1 MDLIRFD
8 LILTV
13 GLLLVVGAAF
23 GWLAVR
29 LRLPRISGFILA
41 GVLLSPSV
49 LPILDRQTVN
59 DLTTPGL
66 VLLAVIGFAIG
77 CSIRFKDLSGLGR
90 AVSSITAWQGMLAW
104 GLTIALLA
112 PFGAWLYGGSNT
124 GVTAQQALVLAFLL
138 GAIAWPTAP
147 AVVLALVRETRSRGQ
162 LTTVTLSIVALSD
175 VLAVVAFGLSL
186 EIARAMLQGD
196 TVFSWATA
204 VGVPTIKL
212 LGALG
217 FGSVLGAGLA
227 IGSRIMPARGTLRM
241 AATLGAILLCVWGAN
256 AFGFSLI
263 LSTMTMGIVAVNL
276 RGESMG
282 AAIEPLEGMVFLLF
296 FVISGLFFELDA
308 IDSIWLLAI
317 LITIARCSGK
327 GFGAWFG
334 AKLAHAPANL
344 RSNIGFMLL
353 PKAGLTMGLAFITRD
368 TLGEPFG
375 SLLFNA
381 LLLSTLINMAF
392 TPPLAKWALSRSGET
407 GAMDRTEGHKGTSN
421 P

>member
-1 MDLIRFD
+1 MDMIRYD

-13 GLLLVVGAAF
+13 GLLLVVGGAL

-29 LRLPRISGFILA
+29 LKLPRISGFILA

-49 LPILDRQTVN
+49 LPILGRDTVS

-77 CSIRFKDLSGLGR
+77 CSIRFKDLAGLGI
-90 AVSSITAWQGMLAW
+90 AVTSITAFQGMLAW
-104 GLTIALLA
+104 TLTMVLLL
-112 PFGAWLYGGSNT
+112 PFGGLLYAGASIE
-124 GVTAQQALVLAFLL
+124 QALVLTFLL

-147 AVVLALVRETRSRGQ
+147 AVVLALIRETRSQGQ

-175 VLAVVAFGLSL
+175 VIAVVAFGLSL
-186 EIARAMLQGD
+186 EITRAMLQGD
-196 TVFSWATA
+196 SVFSWVSA
-204 VGVPTIKL
+204 VGIPIIKL
-212 LGALG
+212 AGAIGFGGALG
-217 FGSVLGAGLA
+217 AILARASRVL
-227 IGSRIMPARGTLRM
+227 PVRGTLRM
-241 AATLGAILLCVWGAN
+241 ATTLGAIFMCLWASGQ
-256 AFGFSLI
+256 FGFSLI

-276 RGESMG
+276 RGQAMG
-282 AAIEPLEGMVFLLF
+282 AAIEPIEGMVFLLF

-308 IDSIWLLAI
+308 IHGVWLLAV
-317 LITIARCSGK
+317 LITVARCSGK
-327 GFGAWFG
+327 FSGAWIG
-334 AKLAHAPANL
+334 AKLAKAPPKITA
-344 RSNIGFMLL
+344 NIGLMLL

-381 LLLSTLINMAF
+381 LLVSTLINMAF
-392 TPPLAKWALSRSGET
+392 TPPLAKWALTRSGEA
-407 GAMDRTEGHKGTSN
+407 GAVDQTITK